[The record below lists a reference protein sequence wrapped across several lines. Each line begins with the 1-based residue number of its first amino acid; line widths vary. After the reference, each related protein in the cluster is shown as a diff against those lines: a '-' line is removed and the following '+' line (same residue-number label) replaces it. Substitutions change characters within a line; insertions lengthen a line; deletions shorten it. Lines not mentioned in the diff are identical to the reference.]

1 QHCPARRDMPTM
13 AEIFIAE
20 SGVHRT
26 SAQAPSLAF
35 LAEPSLTFPAVFGRR
50 MAEQPEAIAFYDV
63 PWGASG
69 LSEPR
74 PMTYRHLGAC
84 AARAATLLGDAGVSR
99 GDRVLLCVESR
110 ETFFAFF
117 LGAEA
122 LGAVPVPLPAASEAR
137 LPAAFRERI
146 VSVAGDCAPK
156 ALVADDAASLAI
168 VESDL
173 GSGVGLIDASRVT
186 LETAIPPSPDFDL
199 DRSFEE

>member
-1 QHCPARRDMPTM
+1 SPSAPSPTRRSSTWRPASSSISPSATAACVATSPPRGRARSSRSSIAKRRNDSSNPQHCPARRDMPTM

-137 LPAAFRERI
+137 LPAAFR
-146 VSVAGDCAPK
+146 
-156 ALVADDAASLAI
+156 
-168 VESDL
+168 
-173 GSGVGLIDASRVT
+173 
-186 LETAIPPSPDFDL
+186 
-199 DRSFEE
+199 